1 MEAYIMNNEMLEK
14 VLQFLNQLKGENRSR
29 KSTVQI
35 TGLKEQESET
45 EQLWQECYSYIEKLP
60 IQERQAIEKWIEK
73 KEDCYSLQEQ
83 NAYCQGYVD
92 CILLLAGLGL
102 LKLEV
107 SIDKFIEQ
115 MNQ

>member
-1 MEAYIMNNEMLEK
+1 MMNNEMLEK
-14 VLQFLNQLKGENRSR
+14 VLQFLNQLKGEKKSR
-29 KSTVQI
+29 NSTVQI
-35 TGLKEQESET
+35 TGLKERERDT
-45 EQLWQECYSYIEKLP
+45 EQLWQECYVYIEKLP
-60 IQERQAIEKWIEK
+60 IQERQAVEKWIEK
-73 KEDCYSLQEQ
+73 KEACYSLQEQ

-102 LKLEV
+102 LKAEI